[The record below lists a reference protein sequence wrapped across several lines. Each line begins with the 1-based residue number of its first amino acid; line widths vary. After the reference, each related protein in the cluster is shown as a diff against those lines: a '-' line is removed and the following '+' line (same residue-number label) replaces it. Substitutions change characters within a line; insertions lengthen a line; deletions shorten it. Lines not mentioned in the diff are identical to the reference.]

1 LSETYEKYARDSY
14 TVVMGAMRERL
25 LANGG
30 KPLLVVSGESHEDGT
45 AEKWS
50 NAFTRDSK
58 EQPALAAAYTHMA
71 AITAAVRL
79 VGKENVV
86 VSIEQYSREMG
97 EIARDL
103 RMGLKPKVQLNDEKP
118 MSRAILYANSLG
130 LKIQGTDEGRVG
142 AIRRAE
148 GDLNKA
154 IDDNSRYVEER
165 QALNDLGRFGP
176 RPPKI
181 VVHIGGA
188 AHIQMLHGYGPT
200 DNVAQM
206 SANVRNAVKNP
217 FEAVYGRP
225 LFFNSSD
232 INSDGDVTHAFTSN
246 ARNAIQRVAP
256 GAMDANDI
264 KNIEERIK
272 AADRAFVLPGD
283 APGAARTPTITVPGL
298 K

>member
-1 LSETYEKYARDSY
+1 LSDPYEQFAKDSY
-14 TVVMGAMRERL
+14 TVVMGTMRERL

-30 KPLLVVSGESHEDGT
+30 KALLVVSGESHEDGT

-58 EQPALAAAYTHMA
+58 EQPALAAAYTHIA

-79 VGKENVV
+79 VGKENVI
-86 VSIEQYSREMG
+86 VSIEQYSKEMA
-97 EIARDL
+97 EITRDL
-103 RMGLKPKVQLNDEKP
+103 RMGLKPKVELNDEKP
-118 MSRAILYANSLG
+118 MSRALLYASSLG
-130 LKIQGTDEGRVG
+130 LKIQGTDDGRVG

-165 QALNDLGRFGP
+165 RALNDLGRFGP
-176 RPPKI
+176 NPPKI

-188 AHIQMLHGYGPT
+188 AHIQMLQGYGPT
-200 DNVAQM
+200 QDVSQM
-206 SANVRNAVKNP
+206 SESARRAVHNP

-225 LFFNSSD
+225 VFFNSGD
-232 INSDGDVTHAFTSN
+232 QNSDGDITHKFISSAQ
-246 ARNAIQRVAP
+246 NAIQRVAP

-272 AADRAFVLPGD
+272 AADAAFVLPGD
-283 APGAARTPTITVPGL
+283 ASPAAGAPTIKVPGL
-298 K
+298 R